1 MQRESLPSASSR
13 RALLKAA
20 LIVGAAQ
27 IASPFVIKARGEEPI
42 RIGVDNP
49 STGIFAAFGRNERFG
64 CEMAVDEINAK
75 GGILGRPV
83 ELIFEDSTSTDTG
96 IAVQKARKLIQG
108 DKVDLLLGNLNSAMA
123 LAIGQVSN
131 EARTLHIV
139 PGGHTDAVTGTDC
152 HWNVFRVCNTTQM
165 EANAVASSLIKNAG
179 KKWYYLTSDYA
190 YGHTLQAGLEKAAA
204 KLGGTKVGADLMPLS
219 TTDFSSYLINARA
232 ANPDAI
238 MFLTAGEDLVASLK
252 QAVQFGL
259 DKQFHLAG
267 ANQELEI
274 LEGLPPEARVGTWV
288 FEWYWNQP
296 NVAQVADFV
305 AAVRKRTGKA
315 PTARTW
321 FGYVAARTY
330 ALVANQEN
338 TLDAVKLA
346 RALGGL
352 RLPPEIALMPGAPF
366 YRTGDHQL
374 ISSLYVG
381 HAQSQG
387 EEAEDLFHVDEVI
400 DGMTVAPPETE
411 VGCRMTW

>member
-1 MQRESLPSASSR
+1 MQRESLPGASSR
-13 RALLKAA
+13 RTFVKAA
-20 LIVGAAQ
+20 LVIGAAQ
-27 IASPFVIKARGEEPI
+27 IASPFVIKARGEEPV

-49 STGIFAAFGRNERFG
+49 STGIFAAFGKNERFG
-64 CEMAVDEINAK
+64 CETAVDEINAK

-96 IAVQKARKLIQG
+96 IAVQKARKLIES

-123 LAIGQVSN
+123 LAIAEVSN
-131 EARTLHIV
+131 ESRTLHIV
-139 PGGHTDAVTGTDC
+139 PGGHTDAVTGTGC
-152 HWNVFRVCNTTQM
+152 RWNVFRVCSTTQM
-165 EANAVASSLIKNAG
+165 QANAVASSVIETAG
-179 KKWYYLTSDYA
+179 KNWYYLTSDYA
-190 YGHTLQAGLEKAAA
+190 YGHTLQEGLEKAAA
-204 KLGGTKVGADLMPLS
+204 KLGGAKVGADLVPLGAS
-219 TTDFSSYLINARA
+219 DFSPYLIKARA

-238 MFLTAGEDLVASLK
+238 MFLTAGEDLTASLK

-288 FEWYWNQP
+288 FDWYWNQP
-296 NVAQVADFV
+296 NVAHVADFV
-305 AAVRKRTGKA
+305 ATVRKRTGKA

-330 ALVANQEN
+330 ALAANQEN

-352 RLPPEIALMPGAPF
+352 RLPPEIALTSGAPF
-366 YRTGDHQL
+366 YRAGDHQL

-381 HAQSQG
+381 HAQSRG

-400 DGMTVAPPETE
+400 DGTTVAPPETE
-411 VGCRMTW
+411 VGCKMTW